1 MNSVSHSKRG
11 REGGGNTCW
20 ALLTGEGLGTW
31 CRTVGRRRRRE
42 PKYNR
47 ILEGGFALSGLR
59 CWRRR
64 TDETDARGRGT
75 WASVGGGLVGSW
87 PVGIRVVWVD
97 IIVYFL

>member
-1 MNSVSHSKRG
+1 VNSVSHSKRG

-47 ILEGGFALSGLR
+47 ILEGGFALSGAWAEKMLAAAHGR
-59 CWRRR
+59 NGCEGKGNVGKYTWWPGGVV
-64 TDETDARGRGT
+64 ARGDPGCL
-75 WASVGGGLVGSW
+75 G
-87 PVGIRVVWVD
+87 
-97 IIVYFL
+97 